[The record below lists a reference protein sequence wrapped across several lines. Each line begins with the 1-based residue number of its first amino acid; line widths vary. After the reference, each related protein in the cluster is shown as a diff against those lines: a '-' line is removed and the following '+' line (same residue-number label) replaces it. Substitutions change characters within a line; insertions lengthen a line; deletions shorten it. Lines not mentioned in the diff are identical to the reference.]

1 LDRRFWWNSFGLKPL
16 AGRPE
21 LQPWMLPLVQG
32 YVHINVCKAWMPTS
46 DAVALSNNA
55 GIDLVASHTLA
66 DGA

>member
-1 LDRRFWWNSFGLKPL
+1 
-16 AGRPE
+16 
-21 LQPWMLPLVQG
+21 MLPLVQG